1 MLYIDQT
8 TDTCIY
14 GAGLLGMKNLLQEI
28 KDSVMFQNKI
38 VAVLSLIEINKSQLR
53 LENPTV
59 KIGIPTTTRI
69 VFEDFRSE
77 Y

>member
-14 GAGLLGMKNLLQEI
+14 GAGLLGMKNP
-28 KDSVMFQNKI
+28 VMFQNKI